1 MLTIYKASAGSGK
14 TFNLAF
20 RYIRQLL
27 GRKSPD
33 GKWHLVAPTSR
44 HARPHSHILA
54 ITFTNKATAE
64 MKRRIIKELDLLAD
78 MPAPGERD
86 SQYASMLTADYSC
99 SRQDLATAAA
109 AALRLLLN
117 DYSAF
122 NISTIDSFF
131 QTILRSFAR
140 EIDRQGDY
148 RLELDSN
155 FAVTSAVT
163 MLFDDVNYHEKGVSD
178 SVGQWLR
185 DDALRRLDQGEEF
198 NPFNRTGSTFKN
210 LTSYFNKTFN
220 ETFTKH
226 AEELH
231 AFLTRPGATDRF
243 RDAID
248 RRIASLLSESH
259 DMANQLREA
268 LEAEGLSDD
277 NLNSS
282 IASLVSRSLADTIFD
297 NNVATA
303 MLKKRN
309 DRAKYLLALEYRDE
323 SYFGRGGFFKA
334 KIKASDEAHLALFE
348 WFDVVRNAVVQWVI
362 YSEIARSIT
371 TLKALGFINDYINR
385 FRQDN
390 NLILINDT
398 NSLLRSIINGADAP
412 FIYERVGL
420 ELRHFLIDEFQD
432 TSRLQWENLQPLV
445 ANSLSAGDDSLII
458 GDVKQSIYRWRGGDS
473 SLLDHRVQTDPDLA
487 DNEVLGTT
495 IDKNTNWRSSH
506 GVVRFNNTIFC
517 RMADETQITGYDGAT
532 QALPAA
538 TADLPWYIN
547 IRRLDSKDEDILR
560 ERVASFLGDDVDLL
574 DACYQDGVFD
584 NKRAAA
590 IVCGHRIMQQH
601 AAGYQW
607 KDIAVL
613 CRRVADGALVT
624 SIFNEYFPEIKI
636 MSSET
641 LLLENSPAVKLIISM
656 LEIIDYSY
664 AGLQADIEPTDNHTH
679 PDMADAMMNRFEYY
693 VAKGDDIDVALDKAL
708 RGNTDAADQSAPD
721 ATGATSLIG
730 DIAELRRM
738 APANL
743 LSMVEAIISLKVPE
757 AQRMAELPYINA
769 FLDAVSEFSDNHI
782 PTVHAF
788 LEYWGTVCHS
798 LAITAPSGLDAV
810 DIMTVHK
817 AKGLEWRCVHIPFMY
832 WELTARSEPAWFDL
846 SVLTDIDP
854 ADRPPILYLN
864 PTQAFIEPN
873 SPFREAINRQIQ
885 ADSADN
891 MNVAYVAFTRAI
903 NELDI
908 TLTDA
913 FSDGDGSLSDALFQA
928 LHSRNLPSLVADIDA
943 SLFVDTADCFD
954 EAGNFSFGSPTTP
967 PAKSEQPTAK
977 KKRPLLD
984 PKPIA
989 PRQPAFNF
997 NSTASRIARVD
1008 DLINEPA
1015 GGLDV
1020 DQGLPLPMQP
1030 ITDADADSAARARG
1044 TNLHA
1049 ILALMQT
1056 SDDLDRAVDRVV
1068 YDLHAEP
1075 TLAEEYRSV
1084 LVRAFKAAG
1093 DYADCWFGP
1102 DTRRVLAEQTIYD
1115 TERGENWRPDRIV
1128 WTADGHIDII
1138 DYKFTASPSK
1148 HHADQ
1153 VRGYMNMLRSMGH
1166 DNLRGFV
1173 WYPDLQR
1180 IIAVDN

>member
-33 GKWHLVAPTSR
+33 GKWHLAAPTSR

-64 MKRRIIKELDLLAD
+64 MKRRIIKELDILAD

-86 SQYASMLTADYSC
+86 SQYASMLTADYGC

-148 RLELDSN
+148 RLELDSD
-155 FAVTSAVT
+155 FAITTAVT

-178 SVGQWLR
+178 SVGKWLR
-185 DDALRRLDQGEEF
+185 ENALQHLDKGEDF
-198 NPFNRTGSTFKN
+198 NPFNRTGATFKN
-210 LTSYFNKTFN
+210 LTDDFNKTFN

-231 AFLTRPGATDRF
+231 AFLSRLGATDRF
-243 RDAID
+243 RDAINSY
-248 RRIASLLSESH
+248 IASLLQEVNEKA
-259 DMANQLREA
+259 DQLNTA
-268 LEAEGLSDD
+268 LNNEGLSVD
-277 NLNSS
+277 NLNGS
-282 IASLVSRSLADTIFD
+282 IAKLLKRIHDEPIFNKNFADVI
-297 NNVATA
+297 
-303 MLKKRN
+303 LKKR
-309 DRAKYLLALEYRDE
+309 RANYILALENHDE
-323 SYFGRGGFFKA
+323 SFFNSGGFFKSEV
-334 KIKASDEAHLALFE
+334 KASDEAHRALFE
-348 WFDVVRNAVVQWVI
+348 WFDTLRNAIIQWLI

-371 TLKALGFINDYINR
+371 TLQALGYINDYINR

-390 NLILINDT
+390 NLILLNDT
-398 NSLLRSIINGADAP
+398 NSLLSSIINGADAP

-432 TSRLQWENLQPLV
+432 TSKLQWENLQPLV
-445 ANSLSAGDDSLII
+445 ANSLSTGDDSLII

-473 SLLDHRVQTDPDLA
+473 SLLDHRVQTDPALA

-517 RMADETQITGYDGAT
+517 RMADEAQITGYYGAT
-532 QALPAA
+532 QALPPA
-538 TADLPWYIN
+538 TADLPCYIN
-547 IRRLDSKDEDILR
+547 IRRLNDKDDTLR
-560 ERVASFLGDDVDLL
+560 ERVAALLGDDVHLL
-574 DACYQDGVFD
+574 AACFEGGTFD
-584 NKRAAA
+584 NIRAAA
-590 IVCGHRIMQQH
+590 VVCGHRIMQQH

-613 CRRVADGALVT
+613 CRQVNEGVLVAN
-624 SIFNEYFPEIKI
+624 IFNEYFPEIKI

-641 LLLENSPAVKLIISM
+641 LLLENAPSIKLIISM

-664 AGLQADIEPTDNHTH
+664 AGLQADDEPTDDHQYT
-679 PDMADAMMNRFEYY
+679 DMADAMMNRFEYY
-693 VAKGDDIDVALDKAL
+693 IAHGDDIDVALDKAL
-708 RGNTDAADQSAPD
+708 RGNADDADPSAPD
-721 ATGATSLIG
+721 ATDATSLTG
-730 DIAELRRM
+730 DIAKLRSM
-738 APANL
+738 APSNL

-757 AQRMAELPYINA
+757 AQRMAELQYINA
-769 FLDAVSEFSDNHI
+769 FLDAVSEFSDTHI
-782 PTVHAF
+782 PTIHAF
-788 LEYWGTVCHS
+788 LEYWKTMHS
-798 LAITAPSGLDAV
+798 KLAITAPAGLDAV

-817 AKGLEWRCVHIPFMY
+817 AKGLEWRCVHMPIMN
-832 WELTARSEPAWFDL
+832 WKLTANMEAAWFDL
-846 SVLTDIDP
+846 SGLSKINA
-854 ADRPPILYLN
+854 ADRPPILYLK
-864 PTQAFIEPN
+864 PTPFFCEPS

-885 ADSADN
+885 ADTADN
-891 MNVAYVAFTRAI
+891 LNVAYVAFTRAI

-908 TLTDA
+908 TLTNT
-913 FSDGDGSLSDALFQA
+913 FTDGDGSLSDALFQA
-928 LHSRNLPSLVADIDA
+928 LRSRSLPSQVAGIDP
-943 SLFVDTADCFD
+943 SLYIDTANYFNK
-954 EAGNFSFGSPTTP
+954 AGDFTFGSPTTP
-967 PAKSEQPTAK
+967 PTKGEQPTAK

-984 PKPIA
+984 PVPSA
-989 PRQPAFNF
+989 PRKPAFNF
-997 NSTASRIARVD
+997 DSAASRVARVD

-1030 ITDADADSAARARG
+1030 ITDPDADSAARTRG

-1049 ILALMQT
+1049 ILALMET
-1056 SDDLDRAVDRVV
+1056 YDDLDRAINRVV
-1068 YDLHAEP
+1068 YDVHAEP

-1084 LVRAFKAAG
+1084 LTRAFEAAG
-1093 DYADCWFGP
+1093 DYADCWFGH

-1138 DYKFTASPSK
+1138 DYKFTADPSE

-1173 WYPDLQR
+1173 WYPDLTR
-1180 IIAVDN
+1180 VIAVDN

>member
-27 GRKSPD
+27 GCKSPD

-64 MKRRIIKELDLLAD
+64 MKRRIIKELDALAD

-86 SQYASMLTADYSC
+86 SQYASMLTADYGC
-99 SRQDLATAAA
+99 SREDLATAAA

-163 MLFDDVNYHEKGVSD
+163 MLFDDVNYHENGVSD

-185 DDALRRLDQGEEF
+185 ENALQRLDKGEDF

-210 LTSYFNKTFN
+210 LTTDFNKTFN
-220 ETFTKH
+220 ETFTEH

-231 AFLTRPGATDRF
+231 AFLAQPGATDRF
-243 RDAID
+243 KKAID
-248 RRIASLLSESH
+248 SRIATLLTEVH
-259 DMANQLREA
+259 EMANQLCNV
-268 LEAEGLSDD
+268 LENEGLSVD
-277 NLNSS
+277 NLNKSITNLVESS
-282 IASLVSRSLADTIFD
+282 RKKDTIFKD
-297 NNVATA
+297 DVADKL
-303 MLKKRN
+303 LKKDKAN
-309 DRAKYLLALEYRDE
+309 YILALENRDE

-334 KIKASDEAHLALFE
+334 RINASDAAYCALFE
-348 WFDVVRNAVVQWVI
+348 WFDTVRKAVVQWLI
-362 YSEIARSIT
+362 YSELARSIT
-371 TLKALGFINDYINR
+371 TLQALGYINDYINR

-390 NLILINDT
+390 NLILLNDT
-398 NSLLRSIINGADAP
+398 NSLLSSIINGADAP

-432 TSRLQWENLQPLV
+432 TSKLQWENLQPLV
-445 ANSLSAGDDSLII
+445 ANSASAGDDSLII

-473 SLLDHRVQTDPDLA
+473 SLLDHRVQTDPALA

-506 GVVRFNNTIFC
+506 GIVRFNNTIFS
-517 RMADETQITGYDGAT
+517 RMADEAKITGYDGAT

-547 IRRLDSKDEDILR
+547 IRRLDGKDNDALR
-560 ERVASFLGDDVDLL
+560 ERVASLLGDDVHLL
-574 DACYQDGVFD
+574 AACYEGETFD
-584 NKRAAA
+584 IKRATAV
-590 IVCGHRIMQQH
+590 VCGHRIMQQH

-613 CRRVADGALVT
+613 CRQVVEGALVA
-624 SIFNEYFPEIKI
+624 SIFNEYFREIKI

-641 LLLENSPAVKLIISM
+641 LLLENAPSVKLIISM

-664 AGLQADIEPTDNHTH
+664 AGLQADIEPTDDHTH
-679 PDMADAMMNRFEYY
+679 TDMADAMMNRFEYY
-693 VAKGDDIDVALDKAL
+693 IAHGDDIDVALDKAL
-708 RGNTDAADQSAPD
+708 HGNADDADPTAPD
-721 ATGATSLIG
+721 ATSLIG
-730 DIAELRRM
+730 DIAKLRRM

-757 AQRMAELPYINA
+757 AQRMAELQYINA

-788 LEYWGTVCHS
+788 LEYWKTVHS
-798 LAITAPSGLDAV
+798 KLAITAPTGLDAV

-817 AKGLEWRCVHIPFMY
+817 AKGLEWKCVHMPIMN
-832 WELTARSEPAWFDL
+832 WKLTANMDAAWFDL
-846 SVLTDIDP
+846 SELRDIDS
-854 ADRPPILYLN
+854 ADRPPILYLR
-864 PTQAFIEPN
+864 PTQAFSEPC

-891 MNVAYVAFTRAI
+891 LNVAYVAFTRAI

-913 FSDGDGSLSDALFQA
+913 FTDGDGSLSDALFQA
-928 LHSRNLPSLVADIDA
+928 LRSRSLPSQVADIDP

-954 EAGNFSFGSPTTP
+954 ESGDFSFGSPTTP

-984 PKPIA
+984 PEPTA

-997 NSTASRIARVD
+997 NSTAARIARVD
-1008 DLINEPA
+1008 DLLNEPA

-1056 SDDLDRAVDRVV
+1056 FDDLDRAVDRVI

-1084 LVRAFKAAG
+1084 LARAFEAAG
-1093 DYADCWFGP
+1093 DYARSWFGP

-1138 DYKFTASPSK
+1138 DYKFTSAPSK

-1173 WYPDLQR
+1173 WYPDRQR
-1180 IIAVDN
+1180 IVEVDN